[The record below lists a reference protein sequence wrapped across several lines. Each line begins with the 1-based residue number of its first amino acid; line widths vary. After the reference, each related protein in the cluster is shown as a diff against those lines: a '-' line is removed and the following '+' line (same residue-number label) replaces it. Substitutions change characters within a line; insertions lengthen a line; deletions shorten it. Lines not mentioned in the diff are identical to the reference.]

1 MVASV
6 LPWPAFELGDP
17 LATMIE
23 KIAPTLRASEDEA
36 ERLRH
41 LPDAAVAA
49 LREAGLFRISAPSA
63 VGGLEASPVVEMEVF
78 EAVTRASGSAGW
90 NLFVGALHT
99 ALPAAY
105 VSDEAAA
112 DLWGGDDWA
121 VVAGQMA
128 PLGLAHEVDGG
139 LRVSGRYSWG
149 SGFHHATW
157 VLAGVR
163 VAPTGP
169 DGGEPTGFRVVVV
182 PKAQVRND
190 DNWHVLGVAG
200 SGSYDYALDDVFVPD
215 GYWFDFLQPVVR
227 RGGRKYAPP
236 VGPQIS
242 SAHCGY
248 ALGTSERA
256 LEEIAVLAGTKQ
268 RALASTRLA
277 ERGAFQRDLGRAHAM
292 VSAARDHCARVL
304 RAVYDRRMAGD
315 TVPTAVEA
323 ELRAAATWA
332 TEVAVDV
339 AHLALKY
346 SGGTGVRQVSP
357 IQRVLREALMAQSHV
372 HVVDTNYDNLGLAVL
387 AAAGAE
393 GLGAVRAGYR

>member
-23 KIAPTLRASEDEA
+23 KIAPTLRATEDEA
-36 ERLRH
+36 ETLRH
-41 LPDAAVAA
+41 LPDVAVTA
-49 LREAGLFRISAPSA
+49 LREAGLFKVSAPEA

-105 VSDEAAA
+105 VSDEAAGTM
-112 DLWGGDDWA
+112 WGGDDWA

-128 PLGLAHEVDGG
+128 PLGVAHEVPGG

-149 SGFHHATW
+149 SGFRHATW
-157 VLAGVR
+157 VLAGAR
-163 VAPTGP
+163 VAPA
-169 DGGEPTGFRVVVV
+169 DGAGEPTGFRVVVV
-182 PKAQVRND
+182 PKTRVRND

-215 GYWFDFLQPVVR
+215 GYWFDFLNPVVR

-248 ALGTSERA
+248 ALGTAERA

-304 RAVYDRRMAGD
+304 RAVYDRRLAGD

-332 TEVAVDV
+332 TEVAVDT
-339 AHLALKY
+339 ANLALRY
-346 SGGTGVRQVSP
+346 SGGTGVRQASP